1 MNTIQHTSPT
11 IQGRFALINYT
22 EAFAPVTTWA
32 LDSLKLAQRNFNK
45 NPNAFHWN
53 LCVRAML
60 VHQQLGIAVRS
71 EWTDRSKL
79 SFDLDNNPIGQ
90 WGDIICR
97 ATMGKDVHELIVL
110 GMTKQG
116 DI

>member
-1 MNTIQHTSPT
+1 MTAIAHTSPT
-11 IQGRFALINYT
+11 IQGRFASINYS
-22 EAFAPVTTWA
+22 EVFAPVTAWA
-32 LDSLKLAQRNFNK
+32 LDSLKIAQRHFNK

-53 LCVRAML
+53 MCVRAML
-60 VHQQLGIAVRS
+60 VHQQIGTAVRS
-71 EWTDRSKL
+71 PWVDRNKL

-97 ATMGKDVHELIVL
+97 ATMGKDVHELILL

-116 DI
+116 DY